1 MVRAESNAER
11 KPDARWARTRQ
22 LLLQGG
28 REVFAERGVE
38 ATSVLDIV
46 RAAGVSQPSFY
57 NHFES
62 KEKLAE
68 EIAADFFRNYRQ
80 VKEENFESFDDPA
93 EGIAINVLHTL
104 SIVDDDPAFA
114 ATILKSES
122 LRELVISSANDP
134 LARMIEVGI
143 AKGRFSQCNS
153 RAIALAIRGGALAIL
168 RDALNDST
176 SRLEH
181 NEFQQLVLRMLGISA
196 EESVAVVERANAR
209 NDLTKEQ
216 LETQKIK
223 IRDQGD

>member
-1 MVRAESNAER
+1 MVRAESNAEH

-28 REVFAERGVE
+28 REVFAEHGVE

-68 EIAADFFRNYRQ
+68 EIAAEFFRNYRQ
-80 VKEENFESFDDPA
+80 VKEDIFESLDDPA

-104 SIVDDDPAFA
+104 SIVDADPAFA
-114 ATILKSES
+114 ATILKSKS
-122 LRELVISSANDP
+122 LRELVISGANDP

-153 RAIALAIRGGALAIL
+153 RAVALAIRGGALAVL
-168 RDALNDST
+168 RDALDGST
-176 SRLEH
+176 DRIAH
-181 NEFQQLVLRMLGISA
+181 HEFQQLVLRMLGISA
-196 EESVAVVERANAR
+196 EESFAVVERANAR
-209 NDLTKEQ
+209 DYFTTEQ
-216 LETQKIK
+216 LEN
-223 IRDQGD
+223 